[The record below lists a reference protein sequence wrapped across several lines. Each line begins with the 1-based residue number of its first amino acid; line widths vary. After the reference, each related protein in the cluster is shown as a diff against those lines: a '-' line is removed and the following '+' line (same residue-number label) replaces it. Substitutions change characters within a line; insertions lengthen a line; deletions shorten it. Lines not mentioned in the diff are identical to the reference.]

1 MELERSIWLISW
13 IQILV
18 YRSAVRGVSDFRN
31 TLRQD
36 EVGSG
41 SRFIMGVLLSKS
53 FYVCCFTNRMIFDYF
68 SGLTFGP

>member
-18 YRSAVRGVSDFRN
+18 YRSAVMGVSDFRN

-36 EVGSG
+36 GVGG
-41 SRFIMGVLLSKS
+41 SRFIKGVLLSKS
-53 FYVCCFTNRMIFDYF
+53 FYVCYF
-68 SGLTFGP
+68 PL

>member
-36 EVGSG
+36 GVGSG
-41 SRFIMGVLLSKS
+41 NRFMMGVLLSKS
-53 FYVCCFTNRMIFDYF
+53 FYVCYF
-68 SGLTFGP
+68 PL

>member
-18 YRSAVRGVSDFRN
+18 YRSGVRGDLDLRN

-36 EVGSG
+36 GVGRG
-41 SRFIMGVLLSKS
+41 SRFIKGVLLSQS
-53 FYVCCFTNRMIFDYF
+53 FYDCCFSNRMIFDYF
-68 SGLTFGP
+68 SSLTFSP

>member
-36 EVGSG
+36 EVGRNIPEIEPITMASWHTLVK
-41 SRFIMGVLLSKS
+41 F
-53 FYVCCFTNRMIFDYF
+53 
-68 SGLTFGP
+68 